1 MKYPAFVCIS
11 LCSLQ
16 LLVILLTSFPNWRTA
31 SADFVGR
38 RSLCR
43 PKAEGRFGDRRRR
56 GGVLFLRNYPCLWHK
71 DNFSFRAGVL
81 EKVKQFTFS
90 RYPSPPTRP
99 NYDKITN
106 TFGITDFVNAEG
118 VGVEPTKGFLHPY
131 GLANR
136 FLTIRSTPPKTP
148 NFSTSY
154 PYFQDFF
161 ILSQPP
167 SRLLFPRRIL
177 LKFWRLHPE
186 WSRWW

>member
-106 TFGITDFVNAEG
+106 TFGITDFVNAVFLG
-118 VGVEPTKGFLHPY
+118 LEPTACKHYKAFRGIFPEAILEPL
-131 GLANR
+131 GR
-136 FLTIRSTPPKTP
+136 IK
-148 NFSTSY
+148 SY
-154 PYFQDFF
+154 KSDTKMGQLSVIVG
-161 ILSQPP
+161 ILS
-167 SRLLFPRRIL
+167 SYASYATISL
-177 LKFWRLHPE
+177 
-186 WSRWW
+186 